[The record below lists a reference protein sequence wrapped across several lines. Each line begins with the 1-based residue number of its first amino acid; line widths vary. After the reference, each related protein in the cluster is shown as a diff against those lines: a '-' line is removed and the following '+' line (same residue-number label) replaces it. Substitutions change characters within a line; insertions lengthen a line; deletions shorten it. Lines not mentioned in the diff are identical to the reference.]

1 MEIYLGTEV
10 SFEVIKQW
18 IKTVNNEFG
27 LTDKNDASYRFF
39 ESMKNFYIFI
49 LDPVMYAVLE
59 PATDMWG
66 TKEMNVVSFYIMKEH
81 RSLKNLNLLQ
91 EKIEE
96 IARAFNVKVLNQGA
110 HLDERLFLY
119 LKRKGYKQA
128 SMRKELK
135 WEK

>member
-1 MEIYLGTEV
+1 MDIYLGTEV
-10 SFEVIKQW
+10 SCDTIKQW
-18 IKTVNNEFG
+18 VNIVNEEFG
-27 LTDKNDASYRFF
+27 LSDKNESSYRFF

-49 LDPVMYAVLE
+49 IDPVMYAVLE

-81 RSLKNLNLLQ
+81 RSLKNLSLLQ
-91 EKIEE
+91 NKIEE
-96 IARAFNVKVLNQGA
+96 IARAFNVKILNQGA

-128 SMRKELK
+128 SMRKEL
-135 WEK
+135 